1 MSRSII
7 EKMARIVFG
16 EARGEPEEGQ
26 LAVAYTIVNRVNHP
40 GYPNSYDSVMNNEY
54 ETLTRPDHDRNWE
67 QARTQNNSEYQRAMK
82 VAEEAMTGRRSDPT
96 NGATCFATSP
106 NNPAVTD
113 SPYYRATNQRQI
125 GNHYFVGREARH

>member
-1 MSRSII
+1 
-7 EKMARIVFG
+7 MARIVFG

-40 GYPNSYDSVMNNEY
+40 GYPNSYDGVMNNGY

-67 QARTQNNSEYQRAMK
+67 QARSQNNAEYQRAMR
-82 VAEEAMTGRRSDPT
+82 VSEDAFTGRRSNPT
-96 NGATCFATSP
+96 GGATCFATSP

-113 SPYYRATNQRQI
+113 SPYYRATNLCRI
-125 GNHYFVGREARH
+125 GNHYFVGRQAR